1 MPEPVKTTDVT
12 PVQPENAGSDGF
24 PTESAEM
31 GKETFEMAVHPL
43 KAPFPRT
50 DRFPPSTTAFIPTQE
65 PKASLPME
73 VTSVRDT
80 VPVPLRL
87 ASAVQP

>member
-1 MPEPVKTTDVT
+1 MKTTDVT
-12 PVQPENAGSDGF
+12 PVHPLNAGSDGF

-31 GKETFEMAVHPL
+31 GRETFEMDVHPL
-43 KAPFPRT
+43 KAPSPRSA
-50 DRFPPSTTAFIPTQE
+50 RFPPSMTVFMPTQD
-65 PKASLPME
+65 PNASSPME

-80 VPVPLRL
+80 APAPLRL